1 MMEWKHLP
9 VMPREVVEG
18 LGCKSGGIYVDG
30 TVGGG
35 GHAALILEASASEG
49 RVIGIDRD
57 DDALRAARDFLKGF
71 GDRVTLVKADFRMMK
86 EVLEGL
92 GVRGVDGILLDLGVS
107 SFQLESPERGFSFRF
122 DARLDMR
129 MDRSLKTSA
138 YELVNGLSEE
148 ELAGIFREYGEERE
162 ARRIARAV
170 VRQREKRPVE
180 TTGDLAILVAETIP
194 KRFQARGIHPATR
207 VFQALRIAVND
218 ELGSLKDGL
227 SAGFEALTK
236 GGRFAVISFHSLE
249 DRIVKEAFRAYATGC
264 VCPPRVPVCVCGRE
278 PRARLLKRK
287 PITPSEE
294 EVSQNPRSRSA
305 KLRVVEKL

>member
-1 MMEWKHLP
+1 MEWKHLP
-9 VMPREVVEG
+9 VMPREVVES

-35 GHAALILEASASEG
+35 GHAALILEASAPEG

-57 DDALRAARDFLKGF
+57 DDALRAAGDFLKDSH
-71 GDRVTLVKADFRMMK
+71 DRVTLVKANFRDMR

-92 GVRGVDGILLDLGVS
+92 GIKEVDGVLLDLGVS

-129 MDRSLKTSA
+129 MDRSRKTSA
-138 YELVNGLSEE
+138 YELVNGLPEE
-148 ELAGIFREYGEERE
+148 DLAGIFREYGEERE
-162 ARRIARAV
+162 ARRIARAI

-180 TTGDLAILVAETIP
+180 TTGALAVLVAEAIP
-194 KRFQARGIHPATR
+194 RRFQARGIHPATR
-207 VFQALRIAVND
+207 VFQALRIAVNE
-218 ELGSLKDGL
+218 ELESLKGGL
-227 SAGFEALTK
+227 SAGFEALGK
-236 GGRFAVISFHSLE
+236 GGRMTVISFHSLE
-249 DRIVKEAFRAYATGC
+249 DRIVKEAFRGYATGC
-264 VCPPRVPVCVCGRE
+264 ICPPRVPICVCGRR

-294 EVSQNPRSRSA
+294 EVRSNPRSRSA
-305 KLRVVEKL
+305 KLRAVEKL